1 MEVLRS
7 CVNTVNT
14 LQGSATQ
21 IVHHGIFCKK
31 TVAYRT
37 ILHALVYTVSLQA
50 EIASSIFL
58 LRLKHVCHFP
68 ISKIMGSLSSYE

>member
-1 MEVLRS
+1 MELLRS
-7 CVNTVNT
+7 YVNIVST
-14 LQGSATQ
+14 LLGYATQ

-50 EIASSIFL
+50 GIAT
-58 LRLKHVCHFP
+58 
-68 ISKIMGSLSSYE
+68 